1 MNSRRPNQHNPTS
14 PLDQI
19 KPHIMRFWKARLTD
33 KEIVAELRKHIDT
46 SQYGIGLTKFK
57 EIRKSLGL
65 QRTRQQGHTAESIHA
80 VMLEMRK
87 MYPDAGI
94 REMIGLLFHERNL
107 AVSRSVIRQY
117 FITYELHLVRQCKA
131 NRLQRRRFWAAG
143 VNDIWAI
150 DQHDKWLRF
159 GLALHM
165 GVEPFSGQL
174 LWMRVWHSNRNPQ
187 LILSYYLETVREVG
201 FIPMVTQS
209 DPGTENFGI
218 ANVQTM
224 LRQMHDPTLEGFIQH
239 RWMRTKKNIAPEIAW
254 SQLRCRFSPGFEA
267 LLEEGVDAGWYDV
280 DNTLQCMIF
289 RWVFIPWLQAELDNY
304 RDRINHSRKRR
315 DKKKVLPHGIPDLI
329 YHCAED
335 YGALDFK
342 VMVAPGAIDYV
353 EQLYITQNH
362 VVFDLV
368 PASLNNL
375 INSCYDQIGRP
386 PVGRSSVWTVYCE
399 LLDLVRQHAEV
410 PVILTVLEGEDVAPD
425 TEVDLLPGLRD
436 LHETDG
442 YLGGVA
448 NGLGLQAEHIRRM
461 DALLADEL
469 EELDNEVDAAP
480 SLIVQFSSEDESG
493 DEDEV
498 DCQL

>member
-1 MNSRRPNQHNPTS
+1 
-14 PLDQI
+14 
-19 KPHIMRFWKARLTD
+19 MRLWKARLTD

-107 AVSRSVIRQY
+107 AVSRSVICQY
-117 FITYELHLVRQCKA
+117 FITYEPHLVRQRKV
-131 NRLQRRRFWAAG
+131 NRLQW
-143 VNDIWAI
+143 VNDIWVI
-150 DQHDKWLRF
+150 DQHDKWLWF

-187 LILSYYLETVREVG
+187 LILSYYLETVREAG

-218 ANVQTM
+218 AN
-224 LRQMHDPTLEGFIQH
+224 MHDPTLEGFVQH
-239 RWMRTKKNIAPEIAW
+239 RWMCTKKNIAPEIAW
-254 SQLRCRFSPGFEA
+254 SQLRRCFSPGFEA

-315 DKKKVLPHGIPDLI
+315 DEKKVLPHGIPNLI

-342 VMVAPGAIDYV
+342 VMVAPGAIDYI

-375 INSCYDQIGRP
+375 INSCYDQLGCP
-386 PVGRSSVWTVYCE
+386 PVGRSSVWTVYYE
-399 LLDLVRQHAEV
+399 NM
-410 PVILTVLEGEDVAPD
+410 APD
-425 TEVDLLPGLRD
+425 TEVDLLPGLHD

-448 NGLGLQAEHIRRM
+448 NGLGLQAEHIWRM

-469 EELDNEVDAAP
+469 EELDNEVDA
-480 SLIVQFSSEDESG
+480 DESG
-493 DEDEV
+493 DKDEV